1 MWQVATHHRN
11 EENPEV
17 LGRFLGRLQEQ
28 DPSNGQLDGPEVK
41 LIQDGLHQAFDQ
53 SLGQWW
59 GDSWG
64 YPRDSGLI
72 FWTAWVQGFIF
83 QTKPS
88 SYIIGVEKKHDCPR
102 KDEIVRCVRN
112 HKPGFCSQILGPGN
126 QQRSTQET
134 NAKVVVAQKINLAFW
149 SMLIHFWGTAPNG
162 ECVCQRNFAVFY
174 RGNLKWLCL
183 LKFMTF
189 FLPAEIHKVTWFLG
203 GSARKSILFCCDLL
217 PNLWGCQGKG

>member
-112 HKPGFCSQILGPGN
+112 HKPGFCSQISGARKPTEINSRDKRQGCRCPENKSSILKHVDPFLGN
-126 QQRSTQET
+126 STQ
-134 NAKVVVAQKINLAFW
+134 
-149 SMLIHFWGTAPNG
+149 
-162 ECVCQRNFAVFY
+162 
-174 RGNLKWLCL
+174 RGMRLSTKLRS
-183 LKFMTF
+183 
-189 FLPAEIHKVTWFLG
+189 FL
-203 GSARKSILFCCDLL
+203 
-217 PNLWGCQGKG
+217 